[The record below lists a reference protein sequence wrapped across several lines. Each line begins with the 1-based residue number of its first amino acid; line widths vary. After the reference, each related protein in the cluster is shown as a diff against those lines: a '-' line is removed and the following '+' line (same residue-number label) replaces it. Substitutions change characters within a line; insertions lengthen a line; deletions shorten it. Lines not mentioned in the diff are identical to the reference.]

1 MVEKFIVVWTARSR
15 QNCRSDQRSL
25 RDAGYE
31 ILRQCGG
38 GELETVNDLHAPA
51 IGKYRMRS
59 ALALTLMIA
68 QAFLFNAVLVFL
80 RTSADEVS

>member
-1 MVEKFIVVWTARSR
+1 VRRRIRAVALASR
-15 QNCRSDQRSL
+15 L
-25 RDAGYE
+25 P
-31 ILRQCGG
+31 
-38 GELETVNDLHAPA
+38 ELETVNDLHAPA

>member
-1 MVEKFIVVWTARSR
+1 VRRRIRAVALASR
-15 QNCRSDQRSL
+15 L
-25 RDAGYE
+25 P
-31 ILRQCGG
+31 
-38 GELETVNDLHAPA
+38 ELETVNDLHAPA

-59 ALALTLMIA
+59 ALALMIA